1 MTKRLQEIYSLLPNC
16 KVFADVGC
24 DHGYIAKA
32 MLDGDK
38 CQKVIISDISD
49 KCLQK
54 AKDLL
59 AKELQSG
66 VAEAI
71 VSDGFDNLPYH
82 DLALIAGMGGEEIVA
97 ILKKAK
103 NPPEKLLLQPMKN
116 TDKVRVCAVELGYKI
131 ITDYTFYSSKIY
143 YDLILLEKGE
153 DSLSLEE
160 IEFGRTNLQKRP
172 QAFINCLQNKISVLQ
187 KVCKQKNLKKE
198 SLDSLT
204 KEINRIKKYVDDK

>member
-103 NPPEKLLLQPMKN
+103 NLPEKLLLQPMKN

-143 YDLILLEKGE
+143 YDVILLEKGE

-187 KVCKQKNLKKE
+187 KVCKHKNLKKE

>member
-59 AKELQSG
+59 AKELQTG

-103 NPPEKLLLQPMKN
+103 NLPEKLLLQPMKN

-172 QAFINCLQNKISVLQ
+172 EAFINCLQNKISVLQ

>member
-66 VAEAI
+66 VAEAV

-103 NPPEKLLLQPMKN
+103 NFPEKLLLQPMKN
-116 TDKVRVCAVELGYKI
+116 TDKVRVTAVSLGYKI

-160 IEFGRTNLQKRP
+160 IEFGRTNLLKRP

>member
-32 MLDGDK
+32 MLDGEK

-71 VSDGFDNLPYH
+71 VSDGFDNLPFC

-103 NPPEKLLLQPMKN
+103 NLPEKLLLQPMKN
-116 TDKVRVCAVELGYKI
+116 TDKVRACAVALGYKI

-143 YDLILLEKGE
+143 YDVILLERGE

-172 QAFINCLQNKISVLQ
+172 EAFINCLQNKISVLQ

>member
-187 KVCKQKNLKKE
+187 NVCKQKNLKKE